1 LRIHC
6 PNIGIL
12 KNSSYIL
19 SVCPSHSALF
29 FPATDGHH
37 PKLVRGSMLSSS
49 YHQVMIDGISQV
61 STGVSGPIVE
71 LICCSWTQKRTPDPA
86 LEAGNVEKATHCMGS
101 CMSHTIAVD
110 GLSGRSHK

>member
-1 LRIHC
+1 
-6 PNIGIL
+6 
-12 KNSSYIL
+12 
-19 SVCPSHSALF
+19 
-29 FPATDGHH
+29 
-37 PKLVRGSMLSSS
+37 MLSPS

-61 STGVSGPIVE
+61 STGVSGPIE
-71 LICCSWTQKRTPDPA
+71 LICCFWTQKRTPDRV